1 MYDFIYADAVYQEGE
16 RVYRQERLARLRTI
30 EPLFR
35 VKRAD
40 RRSERDKALFAYY
53 VKVAEAFVKARRE
66 LELDEYLGFVYQGTH
81 EAEIRKLREREN
93 FYWSKASGY
102 SAEKKRARK

>member
-30 EPLFR
+30 EPLLR

-40 RRSERDKALFAYY
+40 RRSECDKVLFAYY
-53 VKVAEAFVKARRE
+53 VKVAEAFGEARYQ
-66 LELDEYLGFVYQGTH
+66 LELDEFFGFVYRGTH
-81 EAEIRKLREREN
+81 EAEIRKLRERES
-93 FYWSKASGY
+93 FYWSKAISY
-102 SAEKKRARK
+102 DADSKKARR